1 MCFGKVQTFKL
12 NLEGGDILI
21 DWHDV
26 IYAITGVVN
35 SPARPP
41 VLFPIARLKYPEREL
56 RAKLLSDHTISVC
69 LTVWGWEYKH
79 RGSKPNPPPQLDFGG
94 IKSAINEGISPRY
107 MVNTVEYFDA
117 HSITVHI
124 QEVIT

>member
-1 MCFGKVQTFKL
+1 MCVGKVQTFKL

-41 VLFPIARLKYPEREL
+41 VLFPIARLKYPE
-56 RAKLLSDHTISVC
+56 
-69 LTVWGWEYKH
+69 
-79 RGSKPNPPPQLDFGG
+79 
-94 IKSAINEGISPRY
+94 
-107 MVNTVEYFDA
+107 
-117 HSITVHI
+117 
-124 QEVIT
+124 